1 MKISTLG
8 SAILLALPLA
18 DAWRVQLY
26 DKENYK
32 TEIHDRSGKVGQPCK
47 NLGKHVNKA
56 QSMHWDATYG
66 IVSKCRIRL
75 YNAGD
80 CSGKPLGDSDY
91 THWNVPAFSSKAK
104 NKVNSYK
111 IDCKY

>member
-1 MKISTLG
+1 MKISILG
-8 SAILLALPLA
+8 SAILLSLPLA

-56 QSMHWDATYG
+56 
-66 IVSKCRIRL
+66 
-75 YNAGD
+75 
-80 CSGKPLGDSDY
+80 
-91 THWNVPAFSSKAK
+91 
-104 NKVNSYK
+104 
-111 IDCKY
+111 